1 MHADPGLGEFLCG
14 SAKHV
19 GNVWTPD
26 PLYLPALLCWG
37 WTWWSLE
44 VPSNTYVTVMSQP
57 VRGKEWQAQKSQT
70 IIFFSYLKHTSGY
83 HGWIEDGMTKHTKK
97 WLYSWPNSRAKP
109 GMSTEMLA
117 RIIAAVQPPSWFF
130 CSRSIAT
137 GRLKKTFLGGR
148 GENAR
153 TLPHCLVWMPA
164 QGNGI
169 FAERSWVSQ
178 RASFQWWGSFFT
190 DMFPL
195 HLCPIST
202 SFLISDSE
210 GKRWKFAFNFH
221 GNLCTS
227 HEIPTCLSLAFST
240 DK

>member
-137 GRLKKTFLGGR
+137 GRLKKTFLGREGR
-148 GENAR
+148 ECKDLA
-153 TLPHCLVWMPA
+153 TLPGLNACTGQWDLCWEEM
-164 QGNGI
+164 
-169 FAERSWVSQ
+169 SVSK
-178 RASFQWWGSFFT
+178 S
-190 DMFPL
+190 
-195 HLCPIST
+195 
-202 SFLISDSE
+202 LISVMRLILHWHVPTPSLPYLY
-210 GKRWKFAFNFH
+210 FFFNLWFW
-221 GNLCTS
+221 GEKM
-227 HEIPTCLSLAFST
+227 EICIQFPWQFVYIPWDTHLPLSRLFNR
-240 DK
+240 